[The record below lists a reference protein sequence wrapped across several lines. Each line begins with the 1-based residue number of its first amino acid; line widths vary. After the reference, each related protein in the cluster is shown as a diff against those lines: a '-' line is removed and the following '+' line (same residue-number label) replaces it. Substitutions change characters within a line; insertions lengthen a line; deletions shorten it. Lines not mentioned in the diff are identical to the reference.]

1 MWDPRASLEVFVGYL
16 TTHKIA
22 SVSFKENTSKNEQP
36 NKKQGN
42 RHQRYKNKTICAKS
56 IDNRLQI
63 CYYFNI
69 RTFCF
74 KVKLL
79 VGEYMGKKRTDR
91 YSGIVEYINQYYAE
105 NMRYPSVRDIVAG
118 TGVPL
123 SSVHRY
129 LKEMDENGV
138 LQYDG
143 RRSINTTEMGMES
156 PSRYMKVLGYV
167 ECGEGQEEEES
178 VIEYIRMPESI
189 VGKGE
194 FFALIE
200 KGESM
205 IDAGIYPGDYV
216 IVRQQNTADV
226 GDYVVALY
234 EGKNNLKLL
243 QKEDDKY
250 ILSSCN
256 KDKEM
261 FPDIYPE
268 DLKIQGVAV
277 CVTHKLK

>member
-1 MWDPRASLEVFVGYL
+1 M
-16 TTHKIA
+16 I
-22 SVSFKENTSKNEQP
+22 
-36 NKKQGN
+36 
-42 RHQRYKNKTICAKS
+42 
-56 IDNRLQI
+56 
-63 CYYFNI
+63 
-69 RTFCF
+69 
-74 KVKLL
+74 
-79 VGEYMGKKRTDR
+79 VGELMAKKKTDR
-91 YSGIVEYINQYYAE
+91 YSGIVKYINQYYAE
-105 NMRYPSVRDIVAG
+105 NMRFPSVRDIVVG

-129 LKEMDENGV
+129 LKEMNENGV

-143 RRSINTTEMGMES
+143 RRSINTIEMGMES

-167 ECGEGQEEEES
+167 ACGEGQEEEET
-178 VIEYIRMPESI
+178 VIEYICMPESI
-189 VGKGE
+189 VGKGN
-194 FFALIE
+194 FFALIA

-205 IDAGIYPGDYV
+205 IDAGIHPGDYV

-250 ILSSCN
+250 ILRSCN
-256 KDKEM
+256 RDKEM
-261 FPDIYPE
+261 YPDIVPE
-268 DLKIQGVAV
+268 DLQIQGVAV

>member
-1 MWDPRASLEVFVGYL
+1 
-16 TTHKIA
+16 
-22 SVSFKENTSKNEQP
+22 
-36 NKKQGN
+36 
-42 RHQRYKNKTICAKS
+42 
-56 IDNRLQI
+56 
-63 CYYFNI
+63 
-69 RTFCF
+69 
-74 KVKLL
+74 
-79 VGEYMGKKRTDR
+79 MGKKRTDR

-129 LKEMDENGV
+129 LKEMNDNGV

-143 RRSINTTEMGMES
+143 RRSINTTEMRMER
-156 PSRYMKVLGYV
+156 PSRYMKVLRYV
-167 ECGEGQEEEES
+167 ACGEGQEEDES
-178 VIEYIRMPESI
+178 VTEYIRMRESI

-194 FFALIE
+194 FFALIA

>member
-1 MWDPRASLEVFVGYL
+1 
-16 TTHKIA
+16 
-22 SVSFKENTSKNEQP
+22 
-36 NKKQGN
+36 
-42 RHQRYKNKTICAKS
+42 
-56 IDNRLQI
+56 
-63 CYYFNI
+63 
-69 RTFCF
+69 
-74 KVKLL
+74 
-79 VGEYMGKKRTDR
+79 MGKKRTER

-129 LKEMDENGV
+129 LKEMNENGV

-167 ECGEGQEEEES
+167 SCGEGQEEEET

-189 VGKGE
+189 VGKGN
-194 FFALIE
+194 FFALIA

-205 IDAGIYPGDYV
+205 IDAGIHPGDYV
-216 IVRQQNTADV
+216 IVKQQKGAND

-234 EGKNNLKLL
+234 EGKNNLKQLI
-243 QKEDDKY
+243 KEDGRY
-250 ILSSCN
+250 ILRSCN
-256 KDKEM
+256 EDKETY
-261 FPDIYPE
+261 PDIYPE
-268 DLKIQGVAV
+268 DLQIQGVAV
-277 CVTHKLK
+277 CVTHKLNHN